1 MVRLIEALLPRFLH
15 RIALRIA
22 YQLRRRWRMIRKVPL
37 VGVAMIVRNDRG
49 QVLLVRHSYG
59 PPMWSLPG
67 GGAKRGEEPIAVAV
81 RELQEE
87 LNCIG
92 TQPKLVGSFEEVLS
106 GSPHTAHLVELTVN
120 GPITPDR
127 REVNEAV
134 FFEPDALPHD
144 INPHAEERLRY
155 WQSQQR

>member
-15 RIALRIA
+15 RMLLRLAYALRH
-22 YQLRRRWRMIRKVPL
+22 RWRMIRKAPL

-59 PPMWSLPG
+59 PPMWALPG
-67 GGAKRGEEPIAVAV
+67 GGARRGEEPIAVAL

-87 LNCIG
+87 LGCSG
-92 TQPKLVGSFEEVLS
+92 TNPRLVGSFEEVLS
-106 GSPHTAHLVELTVN
+106 GSPHTAHLIEVTVN
-120 GPITPDR
+120 GAIRPDR

-134 FFEPDALPHD
+134 FFEPGALPHD
-144 INPHAEERLRY
+144 INPYAEKRLRY